1 VLTCQPAL
9 HDATLLHATSNWA
22 CAHVRSVF
30 LEASFFMKSQPDAA
44 GRTAAEV
51 VTQLPVP
58 SRLGMLRFE
67 RLNEANWALLYLDP
81 NCEKQFGLPAVE
93 LCALIGSPYASLMEP
108 EARYQLHDAVQLQL
122 NNSPYYLVRYTLHT
136 NKGALGVLELGE
148 GYKQHNRHLLRGY
161 LMVVDGL
168 FDDSEQQFGPDL
180 ETQNSR
186 LQIALELNQR
196 AQHEQLLHLER
207 VRAQQGLILRLAR
220 HRYSTSNSLQEA
232 AGLITKS
239 ACEIYDIACAS
250 IWNLVDQRLEPIAEY
265 RRSTGE
271 YLLPEPIDASV
282 FPSYLEALHNSRAID
297 ANDAQHDPRTREMAD
312 SFRPRDIS
320 AILDASIRIDGQ
332 VVGVLCLEQTGTP
345 REWQSDEIAFAGE
358 LADQFAQVISNHNR
372 RTATSAL
379 HLFQRAVEQ
388 SANAF
393 LLVNCDGVVEY
404 VNPSFTAITQY
415 TTEEVHGQ
423 RLSELP
429 ALENLNELLLDA
441 NSSLTKSNSWQG
453 EFKSRRKN
461 LEPYWGQLS
470 ISKVYGDNREL
481 THYIGIYEDITQSK
495 LAQQR
500 IERLAYTDNLTN
512 LGNRPAFIRNLDE
525 RFARDCDIPISL
537 LLVDIDNFKRINDSL
552 GHQTGDKLLISLAR
566 RLRNSLN
573 PSGILARFAS
583 NEFAILLDDTDLDAG
598 QQVAS
603 SVLRTL
609 DKPMFVDNQL
619 ISVTASV
626 GLACAPLHGHD
637 PQTLMKNAG
646 LALHKAKANG
656 KHQVQVFTEALNAE
670 ASYKLFVE
678 NNLRRALTQNE
689 LEVFYQP
696 KLCLRTGRLLG
707 MEALL
712 RWNHP
717 ERGMIRP
724 DQFISVAEET
734 GLIIP
739 IGKWVAR
746 QACRMSKEL
755 TAAGF
760 GRLQVAINLSPKQ
773 FSDPEL
779 VASIATI
786 LQEENLDA
794 SLLELELTEGLL
806 LEATEDTRQQLDSLK
821 KLGLSLAMD
830 DFGTGYSSFSYLK
843 KFPIDVIKIDRSF
856 IRDIPDDQ
864 DDMEITSAVIAM
876 AHNLKLKVVAEGIET
891 AEQLAF
897 LRRHRCDVGQ
907 GYLFDRPIPG
917 EELVEKLRRYPRGPL
932 A

>member
-1 VLTCQPAL
+1 
-9 HDATLLHATSNWA
+9 
-22 CAHVRSVF
+22 
-30 LEASFFMKSQPDAA
+30 MKSQPDVA
-44 GRTAAEV
+44 RTAAEV

-67 RLNEANWALLYLDP
+67 RLNEASWALLYLDP
-81 NCEKQFGLPAVE
+81 NCERQFGLSAVE

-108 EARYQLHDAVQLQL
+108 QARYQLHDAIQQQLTI
-122 NNSPYYLVRYTLHT
+122 SPHYLVRYTLHT
-136 NKGALGVLELGE
+136 NDGPLSLLELGE
-148 GYKQHNRHLLRGY
+148 AYKQHNRHLLRGY

-168 FDDSEQQFGPDL
+168 FSDISLAPAVDL
-180 ETQNSR
+180 ESQNSR

-196 AQHEQLLHLER
+196 AQLEQLQHLER
-207 VRAQQGLILRLAR
+207 VRAQQELILLLAR
-220 HRYSTSNSLQEA
+220 QRYSTNNSLQEA
-232 AGLITKS
+232 AELITRS
-239 ACEIYDIACAS
+239 ACDIYQIDCAS
-250 IWNLVDQRLEPIAEY
+250 IWNLENQHLVPISAYHRADQQHH
-265 RRSTGE
+265 
-271 YLLPEPIDASV
+271 LPEPIDASG
-282 FPSYLEALHNSRAID
+282 FPDYLEALQTSRAID
-297 ANDAQHDPRTREMAD
+297 ANNALRDPRTREMVE
-312 SFRPRDIS
+312 SLRPRDIH
-320 AILDASIRIDGQ
+320 AMLDASIRVDGN
-332 VVGVLCLEQTGTP
+332 VVGVLCLEQSGST
-345 REWQSDEIAFAGE
+345 RVWQSDEIAFAGE
-358 LADQFAQVISNHNR
+358 LADQFAQVINNHNR

-415 TTEEVHGQ
+415 STDEVHGHQ
-423 RLSELP
+423 LSELP
-429 ALENLNELLLDA
+429 ALENLSELLFDA
-441 NSSLTKSNSWQG
+441 PSSLAKSNSWQG

-481 THYIGIYEDITQSK
+481 THYIGIYEDITQTK

-525 RFARDCDIPISL
+525 RFARDSDSPISL

-566 RLRNSLN
+566 RLRNSLTA
-573 PSGILARFAS
+573 SGSLARFAS
-583 NEFAILLDDTDLDAG
+583 NEFAVLLDDTDLETG

-603 SVLRTL
+603 QLLATL

-619 ISVTASV
+619 ISVTGSV
-626 GLACAPLHGHD
+626 GLACAPLHGRD
-637 PQTLMKNAG
+637 PQTLMRNAG

-689 LEVFYQP
+689 LDVFYQP
-696 KLCLRTGRLLG
+696 KLCLRSGRLLG

-717 ERGMIRP
+717 EKGMIRP

-739 IGKWVAR
+739 IGKWIAR
-746 QACRMSKEL
+746 QACRMSRQL
-755 TAAGF
+755 TAAGM
-760 GRLQVAINLSPKQ
+760 GKLQVAINLSPKQ
-773 FSDPEL
+773 FSDPDL

-786 LQEENLDA
+786 LKEEQLPAN
-794 SLLELELTEGLL
+794 LLELELTEGLL
-806 LEATEDTRQQLDSLK
+806 LEATEDTRLQLDQLK
-821 KLGLSLAMD
+821 SFGLTLAMD
-830 DFGTGYSSFSYLK
+830 DFGTGYSSLSYLK
-843 KFPIDVIKIDRSF
+843 KFPIDIIKIDRSF
-856 IRDIPDDQ
+856 IHEIPDNQ

-917 EELVEKLRRYPRGPL
+917 SELIEKLKRYPRGPI

>member
-1 VLTCQPAL
+1 
-9 HDATLLHATSNWA
+9 
-22 CAHVRSVF
+22 
-30 LEASFFMKSQPDAA
+30 MKSQTDAA
-44 GRTAAEV
+44 GRSAAEV

-67 RLNEANWALLYLDP
+67 RLNEANWALLFLDP
-81 NCEKQFGLPAVE
+81 NCEKQLGLPAVD

-108 EARYQLHDAVQLQL
+108 QARYQLHDDIQLQL
-122 NNSPYYLVRYTLHT
+122 ASSPNYLIRYTLHSP
-136 NKGALGVLELGE
+136 KGPLGLLEIGE
-148 GYKQHNRHLLRGY
+148 AYKQHNRHLLRGY
-161 LMVVDGL
+161 FMIVEDLVTDGESVT
-168 FDDSEQQFGPDL
+168 DSDL
-180 ETQNSR
+180 ETRNSR

-196 AQHEQLLHLER
+196 AQRDQFAHLER
-207 VRAQQGLILRLAR
+207 VRAQQDLILRLTR
-220 HRYSTSNSLQEA
+220 HRYTTANTLLEA
-232 AGLITKS
+232 AELITRS
-239 ACEIYDIACAS
+239 ACDIYDVDHAS
-250 IWNLVDQRLEPIAEY
+250 IWNLNDKRLEPITDY
-265 RRSTGE
+265 RRESGDYQTRTAIDISAYPT
-271 YLLPEPIDASV
+271 YLQ
-282 FPSYLEALHNSRAID
+282 ALNTSRAID
-297 ANDAQHDPRTREMAD
+297 ASNIQTDPRTREMAI
-312 SFRPRDIS
+312 SLRPGETR
-320 AILDASIRIDGQ
+320 AVLDASIRIDGQ
-332 VVGVLCLEQTGTP
+332 VIGVLCLEQSGST

-358 LADQFAQVISNHNR
+358 LADQFAQVINNHNR
-372 RTATSAL
+372 RAATNAL

-393 LLVNCDGVVEY
+393 LLVNCNGVVEY

-415 TTEEVHGQ
+415 SSEEVSGNK
-423 RLSELP
+423 LSELP
-429 ALENLNELLLDA
+429 ALENLNQLLLEA
-441 NSSLTKSNSWQG
+441 NSSLTSSNSWQG

-525 RFARDCDIPISL
+525 RFARDTDTPMSL

-566 RLRNSLN
+566 RLRNTLS
-573 PSGILARFAS
+573 PTDVLARFAS
-583 NEFAILLDDTDLDAG
+583 NEFAVLLDNTGQEAG
-598 QQVAS
+598 QATASQVLA
-603 SVLRTL
+603 TL

-619 ISVTASV
+619 ISVTGSV
-626 GLACAPLHGHD
+626 GLACAPLHGRD

-696 KLCLRTGRLLG
+696 KLCLLTGRLLG

-717 ERGMIRP
+717 EKGMIRP

-746 QACRMSKEL
+746 QSCRMSKDL

-760 GRLQVAINLSPKQ
+760 GNLQVAINVSPKQ

-779 VASIATI
+779 VSSIAAI
-786 LQEENLDA
+786 LKEEQLDP

-856 IRDIPDDQ
+856 IRDIPDDE

-891 AEQLAF
+891 AAQLAF

-917 EELVEKLRRYPRGPL
+917 EDLIEKLTRYPRRPS

>member
-1 VLTCQPAL
+1 
-9 HDATLLHATSNWA
+9 
-22 CAHVRSVF
+22 
-30 LEASFFMKSQPDAA
+30 MKSQPDVA
-44 GRTAAEV
+44 RMAAEV

-67 RLNEANWALLYLDP
+67 RLNEASWALLYLDP
-81 NCEKQFGLPAVE
+81 NCERQFGLAAVE
-93 LCALIGSPYASLMEP
+93 LCALLGTPYASLMEP
-108 EARYQLHDAVQLQL
+108 QARYQLHDTIQQQLSQ
-122 NNSPYYLVRYTLHT
+122 SPHYQVRYTLHT
-136 NKGALGVLELGE
+136 SDGPLSLLETGE
-148 GYKQHNRHLLRGY
+148 AYKQHNRHLLRGY

-168 FDDSEQQFGPDL
+168 FSETPSLAPTGDL
-180 ETQNSR
+180 ESQNSR

-196 AQHEQLLHLER
+196 AQQEQLQHLER
-207 VRAQQGLILRLAR
+207 VRAQQELILLLAR
-220 HRYSTSNSLQEA
+220 QRYTANNSLQEA
-232 AGLITKS
+232 AELITRS
-239 ACEIYDIACAS
+239 ACDIYQVDSAR
-250 IWNLVDQRLEPIAEY
+250 IWHLEDQRLVPIAAYTRAEQQHY
-265 RRSTGE
+265 
-271 YLLPEPIDASV
+271 LPEPIDASE
-282 FPSYLEALHNSRAID
+282 FPDYLEALHSSRAID
-297 ANDAQHDPRTREMAD
+297 ATNALRDPRTRELAD
-312 SFRPRDIS
+312 ELRSKDIH
-320 AILDASIRIDGQ
+320 ALLDASIRVDGQ
-332 VVGVLCLEQTGTP
+332 VVGVLCLEQIGTT
-345 REWQSDEIAFAGE
+345 RLWQADEIAFAGE
-358 LADQFAQVISNHNR
+358 LADQFAQVINNHNR
-372 RTATSAL
+372 RAATSAL

-415 TTEEVHGQ
+415 TAEEVHGH
-423 RLSELP
+423 RLAQLP
-429 ALENLNELLLDA
+429 ALENLSELLFDA
-441 NSSLTKSNSWQG
+441 PSSLAKSNSWQG

-481 THYIGIYEDITQSK
+481 THYIGIYEYITQSK

-525 RFARDCDIPISL
+525 RFARDSDSPISL

-566 RLRNSLN
+566 RLRNSL
-573 PSGILARFAS
+573 STGGSLARFAS
-583 NEFAILLDDTDLDAG
+583 NEFAVLLDDTDLETG

-603 SVLRTL
+603 QLLATL

-619 ISVTASV
+619 ISVTGSV
-626 GLACAPLHGHD
+626 GLACAPLHGRD
-637 PQTLMKNAG
+637 PQTLMRNAG

-689 LEVFYQP
+689 LDVFYQP
-696 KLCLRTGRLLG
+696 KLCLRSGRLLG

-717 ERGMIRP
+717 EKGMIRP

-739 IGKWVAR
+739 IGKWIAR
-746 QACRMSKEL
+746 QACRMSKQL
-755 TAAGF
+755 SAAGM
-760 GRLQVAINLSPKQ
+760 GNLQVAINLSPKQ
-773 FSDPEL
+773 FSDPDL

-786 LQEENLDA
+786 LKEEELPAN
-794 SLLELELTEGLL
+794 LLELELTEGLL
-806 LEATEDTRQQLDSLK
+806 LEATEDTRLQLDQLK
-821 KLGLSLAMD
+821 SFGLTLAMD
-830 DFGTGYSSFSYLK
+830 DFGTGYSSLSYLK
-843 KFPIDVIKIDRSF
+843 KFPIDIIKIDRSF
-856 IRDIPDDQ
+856 IHEIPDNQ

-917 EELVEKLRRYPRGPL
+917 AELLEMLKRYPRGPI

>member
-1 VLTCQPAL
+1 
-9 HDATLLHATSNWA
+9 
-22 CAHVRSVF
+22 
-30 LEASFFMKSQPDAA
+30 MKSQTDAA
-44 GRTAAEV
+44 GRSAAEV

-67 RLNEANWALLYLDP
+67 RLNEANWALLFLDP
-81 NCEKQFGLPAVE
+81 NCEKQIGLPAVD

-108 EARYQLHDAVQLQL
+108 QARYQLHDDIQLQL
-122 NNSPYYLVRYTLHT
+122 ASSPNYLIRYTLHSP
-136 NKGALGVLELGE
+136 KGPLGLLEIGE
-148 GYKQHNRHLLRGY
+148 AYKQHNRHLLRGY
-161 LMVVDGL
+161 FMIVEDLVTDGESVT
-168 FDDSEQQFGPDL
+168 DSDL
-180 ETQNSR
+180 ETRNSR

-196 AQHEQLLHLER
+196 AQRDQFAHLER
-207 VRAQQGLILRLAR
+207 VRAQQDLILRLTR
-220 HRYSTSNSLQEA
+220 HRYTTANTLLEA
-232 AGLITKS
+232 AELITRS
-239 ACEIYDIACAS
+239 ACDIYDVDHAS
-250 IWNLVDQRLEPIAEY
+250 IWNLNDKRLEPITDY
-265 RRSTGE
+265 RRESGDYQTRTAIDISAYPT
-271 YLLPEPIDASV
+271 YLQ
-282 FPSYLEALHNSRAID
+282 ALNTSRAID
-297 ANDAQHDPRTREMAD
+297 ASNIQTDPRTREMAI
-312 SFRPRDIS
+312 SLRPGETR
-320 AILDASIRIDGQ
+320 AVLDASIRIDGQ
-332 VVGVLCLEQTGTP
+332 VIGVLCLEQSGST

-358 LADQFAQVISNHNR
+358 LADQFAQVINNHNR
-372 RTATSAL
+372 RAATNAL

-393 LLVNCDGVVEY
+393 LLVNCNGVVEY

-415 TTEEVHGQ
+415 SSEEVSGNK
-423 RLSELP
+423 LSELP
-429 ALENLNELLLDA
+429 ALENLNQLLLEA
-441 NSSLTKSNSWQG
+441 NSSLTSSNSWQG

-525 RFARDCDIPISL
+525 RFARDTDTPMSL

-566 RLRNSLN
+566 RLRNTLS
-573 PSGILARFAS
+573 PTDVLARFAS
-583 NEFAILLDDTDLDAG
+583 NEFAVLLDNTGQEAG
-598 QQVAS
+598 QATASQVLA
-603 SVLRTL
+603 TL

-619 ISVTASV
+619 ISVTGSV
-626 GLACAPLHGHD
+626 GLACAPLHGRD

-696 KLCLRTGRLLG
+696 KLCLLTGRLLG

-717 ERGMIRP
+717 EKGMIRP

-746 QACRMSKEL
+746 QSCRMSKDL

-760 GRLQVAINLSPKQ
+760 GNLQVAINVSPKQ

-779 VASIATI
+779 VSSIAAI
-786 LQEENLDA
+786 LKEEQLDP

-856 IRDIPDDQ
+856 IRDIPDDE

-891 AEQLAF
+891 AAQLAF

-917 EELVEKLRRYPRGPL
+917 EELIEKLTRYPRRPS

>member
-1 VLTCQPAL
+1 
-9 HDATLLHATSNWA
+9 
-22 CAHVRSVF
+22 
-30 LEASFFMKSQPDAA
+30 MKSQPDVA
-44 GRTAAEV
+44 RMAAEV

-67 RLNEANWALLYLDP
+67 RLNEASWALLYLDP
-81 NCEKQFGLPAVE
+81 NCERQFGLPAVE
-93 LCALIGSPYASLMEP
+93 LCALLGTPYASLMEP
-108 EARYQLHDAVQLQL
+108 QARYQLHDTIQQQLAL
-122 NNSPYYLVRYTLHT
+122 SPHYLVRYTLHT
-136 NKGALGVLELGE
+136 NDGPLSLLEMGE
-148 GYKQHNRHLLRGY
+148 AYKQHNRHLLRGY

-168 FDDSEQQFGPDL
+168 FSEIPAALPTQDL
-180 ETQNSR
+180 ENQNSR

-196 AQHEQLLHLER
+196 AQQEQLQHLER
-207 VRAQQGLILRLAR
+207 VRAQQELILLLAR
-220 HRYSTSNSLQEA
+220 QRYTINNSLQEA
-232 AGLITKS
+232 AELITRS
-239 ACEIYDIACAS
+239 ACDVYQIDCAS
-250 IWNLVDQRLEPIAEY
+250 IWNLEGQRLVPISAY
-265 RRSTGE
+265 HRDDQQHHM
-271 YLLPEPIDASV
+271 PEPIDASC
-282 FPSYLEALHNSRAID
+282 FPDYLEALHTSRAID
-297 ANDAQHDPRTREMAD
+297 TTNALRDPRTREMAENK
-312 SFRPRDIS
+312 DIH
-320 AILDASIRIDGQ
+320 AILDASIRVDGQ
-332 VVGVLCLEQTGTP
+332 VVGVLCLEQSGST
-345 REWQSDEIAFAGE
+345 RAWQADEIAFAGE
-358 LADQFAQVISNHNR
+358 LADQFAQVINNHNR

-393 LLVNCDGVVEY
+393 MLVNCDGVVEY

-415 TTEEVHGQ
+415 SAEEVHGH
-423 RLSELP
+423 RLAQLP
-429 ALENLNELLLDA
+429 ALENLSELLFDA
-441 NSSLTKSNSWQG
+441 PSALAKSNSWQG

-481 THYIGIYEDITQSK
+481 THYIGIYEDITQAK

-525 RFARDCDIPISL
+525 RFARDSDSPISL

-566 RLRNSLN
+566 RLRNSL
-573 PSGILARFAS
+573 SAGGSLARFAS
-583 NEFAILLDDTDLDAG
+583 NEFAVLLDDTDLESG

-603 SVLRTL
+603 QLLATL

-619 ISVTASV
+619 ISVTGSV
-626 GLACAPLHGHD
+626 GLACAPLHGRD
-637 PQTLMKNAG
+637 PQTLMRNAG

-689 LEVFYQP
+689 LDVFYQP
-696 KLCLRTGRLLG
+696 KLCLRSGRLLG

-717 ERGMIRP
+717 EKGMIRP

-739 IGKWVAR
+739 IGKWIAR
-746 QACRMSKEL
+746 QACRMSKRL
-755 TAAGF
+755 SAAGM
-760 GRLQVAINLSPKQ
+760 GNLQVAINLSPKQ
-773 FSDPEL
+773 FSDPDL
-779 VASIATI
+779 VASIAAI
-786 LQEENLDA
+786 LKEEDLPPN
-794 SLLELELTEGLL
+794 LLELELTEGLL
-806 LEATEDTRQQLDSLK
+806 LEATEDTRLQLDQLK
-821 KLGLSLAMD
+821 SFGLTLAMD
-830 DFGTGYSSFSYLK
+830 DFGTGYSSLSYLK
-843 KFPIDVIKIDRSF
+843 KFPIDIIKIDRSF
-856 IRDIPDDQ
+856 IHEIPDNQ

-917 EELVEKLRRYPRGPL
+917 AELLEKLKRYPRGPI

>member
-1 VLTCQPAL
+1 
-9 HDATLLHATSNWA
+9 
-22 CAHVRSVF
+22 
-30 LEASFFMKSQPDAA
+30 MKSQPDAA
-44 GRTAAEV
+44 SRMVAEV

-67 RLNEANWALLYLDP
+67 RLNEPSWALLFLDP
-81 NCEKQFGLPAVE
+81 NCERQFGLPAVE
-93 LCALIGSPYASLMEP
+93 LCALVGSPYASLMEP
-108 EARYQLHDAVQLQL
+108 EARYQLHDAVQQQL
-122 NNSPYYLVRYTLHT
+122 SESTHYLIRYTLHT
-136 NKGALGVLELGE
+136 ASGALNLLELGE
-148 GYKQHNRHLLRGY
+148 AYKQHNRHLLRGY
-161 LMVVDGL
+161 LLVIDGL
-168 FDDSEQQFGPDL
+168 FEGDTLQPALDL

-196 AQHEQLLHLER
+196 AQQEQLLHLDR
-207 VRAQQGLILRLAR
+207 VRAQQDLILLLTRQ
-220 HRYSTSNSLQEA
+220 RYSSNNSLQEA
-232 AGLITKS
+232 AELITRS
-239 ACEIYDIACAS
+239 ACDIYEIDSAS
-250 IWNLVDQRLEPIAEY
+250 LWHLEGSTLVPISAYY
-265 RRSTGE
+265 RTTQE
-271 YLLPEPIDASV
+271 YLLPQPIDASE
-282 FPSYLEALHNSRAID
+282 FPDYLDALHTGRAID
-297 ANDAQHDPRTREMAD
+297 AHNAIRDPRTREMAE
-312 SFRPRDIS
+312 SLRPRDVN
-320 AILDASIRIDGQ
+320 AMLDASIRVDGQ
-332 VVGVLCLEQTGTP
+332 VVGVLCLEQTGAT
-345 REWQSDEIAFAGE
+345 RAWQSDEIAFAGE

-372 RTATSAL
+372 RAATSAL

-415 TTEEVHGQ
+415 STEEVHGQ
-423 RLSELP
+423 RLAELP
-429 ALENLNELLLDA
+429 ALENLSELLFDA
-441 NSSLTKSNSWQG
+441 PSALAKSNSWQG

-481 THYIGIYEDITQSK
+481 THYIGIYEDITQTK

-525 RFARDCDIPISL
+525 RFARDSDAPISL

-566 RLRNSLN
+566 RLRNSLI
-573 PSGILARFAS
+573 PSGSLARFAS
-583 NEFAILLDDTDLDAG
+583 NEFAVLLDNSDLTVG
-598 QQVAS
+598 QQVANQ
-603 SVLRTL
+603 LLATL

-619 ISVTASV
+619 ISVTGSV
-626 GLACAPLHGHD
+626 GLACAPLHGRD
-637 PQTLMKNAG
+637 PQTLMRNAG

-689 LEVFYQP
+689 LDVFYQP
-696 KLCLRTGRLLG
+696 KLCLRSGRLLG

-712 RWNHP
+712 RWDHP
-717 ERGMIRP
+717 EKGMIRP

-739 IGKWVAR
+739 IGKWIAR

-755 TAAGF
+755 SAAGL
-760 GRLQVAINLSPKQ
+760 GNLQVAINLSPKQ
-773 FSDPEL
+773 FSDPDL
-779 VASIATI
+779 VSSIATI
-786 LQEENLDA
+786 LKEEALPA
-794 SLLELELTEGLL
+794 HLLELELTEGLL
-806 LEATEDTRQQLDSLK
+806 LEATEDTHLQLDQLK
-821 KLGLSLAMD
+821 RLGLTLAMD
-830 DFGTGYSSFSYLK
+830 DFGTGYSSLSYLK
-843 KFPIDVIKIDRSF
+843 KFPIDIIKIDRSF
-856 IRDIPDDQ
+856 IHEIPDNQ

-917 EELVEKLRRYPRGPL
+917 AELIEKLKRYPRGPI

>member
-1 VLTCQPAL
+1 
-9 HDATLLHATSNWA
+9 
-22 CAHVRSVF
+22 
-30 LEASFFMKSQPDAA
+30 MKSQTDAA
-44 GRTAAEV
+44 GRSAAEV

-67 RLNEANWALLYLDP
+67 RLNEANWALLFLDP
-81 NCEKQFGLPAVE
+81 NCEKQLGLPAVD

-108 EARYQLHDAVQLQL
+108 QARYQLHDDIQLQL
-122 NNSPYYLVRYTLHT
+122 ASSPNYLIRYTLHSP
-136 NKGALGVLELGE
+136 KGPLGLLEIGE
-148 GYKQHNRHLLRGY
+148 AYKQHNRHLLRGY
-161 LMVVDGL
+161 FMIVEDLVTDGESVT
-168 FDDSEQQFGPDL
+168 DSDL
-180 ETQNSR
+180 ETRNSR

-196 AQHEQLLHLER
+196 AQRDQFAHLER
-207 VRAQQGLILRLAR
+207 VRAQQDLILRLTR
-220 HRYSTSNSLQEA
+220 HRYTTANTLLEA
-232 AGLITKS
+232 AELITRS
-239 ACEIYDIACAS
+239 ACDIYDVDHAS
-250 IWNLVDQRLEPIAEY
+250 IWNLNDKRLEPITDY
-265 RRSTGE
+265 RRESGDYQTRTAIDISAYPT
-271 YLLPEPIDASV
+271 YLQ
-282 FPSYLEALHNSRAID
+282 ALNTSRAID
-297 ANDAQHDPRTREMAD
+297 ASNIQTDPRTREMAI
-312 SFRPRDIS
+312 SLRPGETR
-320 AILDASIRIDGQ
+320 AVLDASIRIDGQ
-332 VVGVLCLEQTGTP
+332 VIGVLCLEQSGST

-358 LADQFAQVISNHNR
+358 LADQFAQVINNHNR
-372 RTATSAL
+372 RAATNAL

-393 LLVNCDGVVEY
+393 LLVNCNGVVEY

-415 TTEEVHGQ
+415 SSEEVSGNK
-423 RLSELP
+423 LSELP
-429 ALENLNELLLDA
+429 ALENLNQLLLEA
-441 NSSLTKSNSWQG
+441 NSSLTSSNSWQG

-525 RFARDCDIPISL
+525 RFARDTDTPMSL

-566 RLRNSLN
+566 RLRNTLS
-573 PSGILARFAS
+573 PTDVLARFAS
-583 NEFAILLDDTDLDAG
+583 NEFAVLLDNTGQEAG
-598 QQVAS
+598 QATASQVLA
-603 SVLRTL
+603 TL

-619 ISVTASV
+619 ISVTGSV
-626 GLACAPLHGHD
+626 GLACAPLHGRD

-696 KLCLRTGRLLG
+696 KLCLLTGRLLG

-717 ERGMIRP
+717 EKGMIRP

-746 QACRMSKEL
+746 QSCRMSKDL

-760 GRLQVAINLSPKQ
+760 GNLQVAINVSPKQ

-779 VASIATI
+779 VSSIAAI
-786 LQEENLDA
+786 LKEEQLDP

-856 IRDIPDDQ
+856 IRDIPDDE

-891 AEQLAF
+891 AAQLAF

-917 EELVEKLRRYPRGPL
+917 EELIEKLTRYPRRPS

>member
-1 VLTCQPAL
+1 
-9 HDATLLHATSNWA
+9 
-22 CAHVRSVF
+22 
-30 LEASFFMKSQPDAA
+30 MKSQPDVA
-44 GRTAAEV
+44 RMAAEV

-67 RLNEANWALLYLDP
+67 RLNEASWAMLYLDP
-81 NCEKQFGLPAVE
+81 NCERQFGWPAVE
-93 LCALIGSPYASLMEP
+93 LCALIGTPYASLMEP
-108 EARYQLHDAVQLQL
+108 QVRYQLHDAIQQQLTQ
-122 NNSPYYLVRYTLHT
+122 SPHYLVRYTLHT
-136 NKGALGVLELGE
+136 SDGPLSLLEMGE
-148 GYKQHNRHLLRGY
+148 AYKQHNRHLLRGY

-168 FDDSEQQFGPDL
+168 FSETTAPAPTADL
-180 ETQNSR
+180 ENQNSR

-196 AQHEQLLHLER
+196 AQQEQLLHLER
-207 VRAQQGLILRLAR
+207 VRAQQELILLLAR
-220 HRYSTSNSLQEA
+220 QRYTMPNSLQEA
-232 AGLITKS
+232 AELITRS
-239 ACEIYDIACAS
+239 ACDIYQIDCAS
-250 IWNLVDQRLEPIAEY
+250 IWNLEDQRLVPISAY
-265 RRSTGE
+265 HRADQQHH
-271 YLLPEPIDASV
+271 LPDAIDASD
-282 FPSYLEALHNSRAID
+282 FPDYLEALHSSRAID
-297 ANDAQHDPRTREMAD
+297 ATHALRDPRTREMAE
-312 SFRPRDIS
+312 SLRAKDIH
-320 AILDASIRIDGQ
+320 AMLDASIRVDGQ
-332 VVGVLCLEQTGTP
+332 VVGVLCLEQRGSS
-345 REWQSDEIAFAGE
+345 RAWQSDEIAFAGE
-358 LADQFAQVISNHNR
+358 LADQFAQVINNHNR

-415 TTEEVHGQ
+415 SAEEVHGH
-423 RLSELP
+423 RLAQLP
-429 ALENLNELLLDA
+429 ALENLSELLFDA
-441 NSSLTKSNSWQG
+441 PSALAKSNSWQG

-481 THYIGIYEDITQSK
+481 THYIGIYEDITQTK

-525 RFARDCDIPISL
+525 RFARDSDSPISL

-566 RLRNSLN
+566 RLRNSL
-573 PSGILARFAS
+573 STGGSLARFAS
-583 NEFAILLDDTDLDAG
+583 NEFAVLLDDADLETG
-598 QQVAS
+598 QQVACQ
-603 SVLRTL
+603 LLATL

-619 ISVTASV
+619 ISVTGSV
-626 GLACAPLHGHD
+626 GLACAPLHGRD
-637 PQTLMKNAG
+637 PQTLMRNAG

-689 LEVFYQP
+689 LDVFYQP
-696 KLCLRTGRLLG
+696 KLCLRSGRLLG

-717 ERGMIRP
+717 EKGMIRP

-739 IGKWVAR
+739 IGKWIAR
-746 QACRMSKEL
+746 QACRMSRQL
-755 TAAGF
+755 SAAGM
-760 GRLQVAINLSPKQ
+760 GNLQVAINLSPKQ
-773 FSDPEL
+773 FSDPDL

-786 LQEENLDA
+786 LKEEQLPAN
-794 SLLELELTEGLL
+794 LLELELTEGLL
-806 LEATEDTRQQLDSLK
+806 LEATEDTRLQLDQLK
-821 KLGLSLAMD
+821 SFGLTLAMD
-830 DFGTGYSSFSYLK
+830 DFGTGYSSLSYLK
-843 KFPIDVIKIDRSF
+843 KFPIDIIKIDRSF
-856 IRDIPDDQ
+856 IHEIPDNQ

-917 EELVEKLRRYPRGPL
+917 AELLEKLKRYPRGPI

>member
-1 VLTCQPAL
+1 
-9 HDATLLHATSNWA
+9 
-22 CAHVRSVF
+22 
-30 LEASFFMKSQPDAA
+30 MKSQPDAA
-44 GRTAAEV
+44 SRVAAEV

-67 RLNEANWALLYLDP
+67 RLNEASWALLYLDP
-81 NCEKQFGLPAVE
+81 ACDRQFGLPAAE

-108 EARYQLHDAVQLQL
+108 EARYKLHDDIQLQL
-122 NNSPYYLVRYTLHT
+122 AQRGYYRVRYTLHA
-136 NKGALGVLELGE
+136 NPMPLRLLEVGE
-148 GYKQHNRHLLRGY
+148 SYKQHNRQLLRGY
-161 LMVVDGL
+161 LTVMNEQA
-168 FDDSEQQFGPDL
+168 DDAANPDANDL
-180 ETQNSR
+180 ESRNSR
-186 LQIALELNQR
+186 LQLALQLNQR
-196 AQHEQLLHLER
+196 AQQEQLEHLER
-207 VRAQQGLILRLAR
+207 VRAQQDLILRLAR
-220 HRYSTSNSLQEA
+220 QRYSIGNSLLEA
-232 AGLITKS
+232 AELITRS
-239 ACEIYDIACAS
+239 ACEIYKVDCAS
-250 IWNLVDQRLEPIAEY
+250 IWYLNDQRLEPISAWYHREQ
-265 RRSTGE
+265 RHRM
-271 YLLPEPIDASV
+271 PEAIDASR
-282 FPSYLEALHNSRAID
+282 FPDYLEALHASRAID
-297 ANDAQHDPRTREMAD
+297 AHNASHDPRTREMAESLYSSGD
-312 SFRPRDIS
+312 N
-320 AILDASIRIDGQ
+320 AMLDASIRIDGQ
-332 VVGVLCLEQTGTP
+332 VVGVLCLEQTGQP
-345 REWQSDEIAFAGE
+345 RAWQTDEIAFAGE
-358 LADQFAQVISNHNR
+358 LADQFAQVINNHNR
-372 RTATSAL
+372 RTAASAL

-388 SANAF
+388 SASAF

-415 TTEEVHGQ
+415 STEEVQGHH
-423 RLSELP
+423 LAELP
-429 ALENLNELLLDA
+429 ALENLSELLFDSP
-441 NSSLTKSNSWQG
+441 SSLAMGNSWQG

-481 THYIGIYEDITQSK
+481 THYIGIYEDVTQSK

-525 RFARDCDIPISL
+525 RFARDGNTPICL

-566 RLRNSLN
+566 RLRNSLSN
-573 PSGILARFAS
+573 GGSLARFAS
-583 NEFAILLDDTDLDAG
+583 NEFAVLLDDTALEDG
-598 QQVAS
+598 QGVAHQL
-603 SVLRTL
+603 LRTL

-619 ISVTASV
+619 INVTASV
-626 GLACAPLHGHD
+626 GLACAPLHGSD
-637 PQTLMKNAG
+637 PATLMKNAG

-656 KHQVQVFTEALNAE
+656 KHQVQVFTEVLNAE

-696 KLCLRTGRLLG
+696 KLCLRSGRLLG
-707 MEALL
+707 LEALL

-739 IGKWVAR
+739 IGKWVVR
-746 QACRMSKEL
+746 QACRMSQQLRE
-755 TAAGF
+755 AGF
-760 GRLQVAINLSPKQ
+760 GNLHVAINLSPKQ

-779 VASIATI
+779 VSSIGGI
-786 LQEENLDA
+786 LKEEALPPH
-794 SLLELELTEGLL
+794 LLELELTEGLL
-806 LEATEDTRQQLDSLK
+806 LEASEDTHRQLDELK
-821 KLGLSLAMD
+821 ALGLTLAMD
-830 DFGTGYSSFSYLK
+830 DFGTGYSSLSYLK
-843 KFPIDVIKIDRSF
+843 KFPIDIIKIDRSF
-856 IRDIPDDQ
+856 INEIPDNQ
-864 DDMEITSAVIAM
+864 DDMEITSAVVAM

-891 AEQLAF
+891 PEQLAF

-917 EELVEKLRRYPRGPL
+917 RELNEKLRRYPRGPV

>member
-1 VLTCQPAL
+1 MV
-9 HDATLLHATSNWA
+9 
-22 CAHVRSVF
+22 
-30 LEASFFMKSQPDAA
+30 
-44 GRTAAEV
+44 AEV

-67 RLNEANWALLYLDP
+67 RLNEPSWALLFLDP
-81 NCEKQFGLPAVE
+81 NCERQFGLPAVE
-93 LCALIGSPYASLMEP
+93 LCALVGSPYASLMEP
-108 EARYQLHDAVQLQL
+108 EARYQLHDAIQAQL
-122 NNSPYYLVRYTLHT
+122 SESTHYLIRYTLHT
-136 NKGALGVLELGE
+136 ASGSLNLLEMGE
-148 GYKQHNRHLLRGY
+148 AYKQHNRHLLRGY
-161 LMVVDGL
+161 LLVIDGL
-168 FDDSEQQFGPDL
+168 FEGDPLLPALDL

-196 AQHEQLLHLER
+196 AQQEQLQHLDR
-207 VRAQQGLILRLAR
+207 VRAQQDLILLLTRQ
-220 HRYSTSNSLQEA
+220 RYSSNNSLQEA
-232 AGLITKS
+232 AKLITRS
-239 ACEIYDIACAS
+239 ACEIYQIDCAS
-250 IWNLVDQRLEPIAEY
+250 LWHLEGSMLAPISAY
-265 RRSTGE
+265 HRSTQE
-271 YLLPEPIDASV
+271 YLLPAPIDVSV
-282 FPSYLEALHNSRAID
+282 FPDYLDALHTGRAID
-297 ANDAQHDPRTREMAD
+297 AHNAMRDPRTREIAE
-312 SFRPRDIS
+312 SLRSRDVN
-320 AILDASIRIDGQ
+320 AMLDASIRVDGQ
-332 VVGVLCLEQTGTP
+332 VVGVLCLEQTGVT
-345 REWQSDEIAFAGE
+345 RAWQSDEIAFAGE

-393 LLVNCDGVVEY
+393 LLVNCDGIVEY

-423 RLSELP
+423 RLAELP
-429 ALENLNELLLDA
+429 ALENLSELLFDA
-441 NSSLTKSNSWQG
+441 PSALAKSNSWQG

-481 THYIGIYEDITQSK
+481 THYIGIYEDITQTK

-525 RFARDCDIPISL
+525 RFARDSDAPISL

-573 PSGILARFAS
+573 PGGSLARFAS
-583 NEFAILLDDTDLDAG
+583 NEFAVLLDNTSLELG
-598 QQVAS
+598 QQVANQ
-603 SVLRTL
+603 LLTTL

-619 ISVTASV
+619 ISVTGSV
-626 GLACAPLHGHD
+626 GLACAPLHGRD
-637 PQTLMKNAG
+637 PQTLMRNAG

-689 LEVFYQP
+689 LDVFYQP
-696 KLCLRTGRLLG
+696 KLCLRSGRLLG

-717 ERGMIRP
+717 EKGMIRP

-739 IGKWVAR
+739 IGKWIAR
-746 QACRMSKEL
+746 QACRMSKAL
-755 TAAGF
+755 SAAGL
-760 GRLQVAINLSPKQ
+760 GNLQVAINLSPKQ
-773 FSDPEL
+773 FSDPDL
-779 VASIATI
+779 VASIANI
-786 LQEENLDA
+786 LKEEALPA

-806 LEATEDTRQQLDSLK
+806 LEATEDTRLQLDQLK
-821 KLGLSLAMD
+821 RLGLTLAMD
-830 DFGTGYSSFSYLK
+830 DFGTGYSSLSYLK
-843 KFPIDVIKIDRSF
+843 KFPIDIIKIDRSF
-856 IRDIPDDQ
+856 IHEIPDNQ

-891 AEQLAF
+891 AAQLAF

-907 GYLFDRPIPG
+907 GYLFDQPIPG
-917 EELVEKLRRYPRGPL
+917 LDLIDKLKRYPRGPI

>member
-1 VLTCQPAL
+1 
-9 HDATLLHATSNWA
+9 
-22 CAHVRSVF
+22 
-30 LEASFFMKSQPDAA
+30 MKSQPDAA
-44 GRTAAEV
+44 SRMVAEV

-67 RLNEANWALLYLDP
+67 RLNEASWALLFLDP
-81 NCEKQFGLPAVE
+81 NCERQFGLPAVE
-93 LCALIGSPYASLMEP
+93 LCALVGSPYASLMEP
-108 EARYQLHDAVQLQL
+108 EARYQLHDNIQQQLS
-122 NNSPYYLVRYTLHT
+122 NSPHYLIRYTLHT
-136 NKGALGVLELGE
+136 GQGPLSILELGE
-148 GYKQHNRHLLRGY
+148 AYKQHNRHLLRGY
-161 LMVVDGL
+161 LLVVEGL
-168 FDDSEQQFGPDL
+168 FGHAPPMPTQDL

-196 AQHEQLLHLER
+196 AQQEQLQHLER
-207 VRAQQGLILRLAR
+207 VRAQQDLILLLTRQ
-220 HRYSTSNSLQEA
+220 RYSTGNSLKEA
-232 AGLITKS
+232 AELITRS
-239 ACEIYDIACAS
+239 ACDIYQIDCAS
-250 IWNLVDQRLEPIAEY
+250 IWNLEDQQLVPIAAYHRASQEY
-265 RRSTGE
+265 S
-271 YLLPEPIDASV
+271 LPESIDASS
-282 FPSYLEALHNSRAID
+282 FPDYMEALHSCRAID
-297 ANDAQHDPRTREMAD
+297 AQNAMRDPRTREMAE
-312 SFRPRDIS
+312 SLRPRDVN
-320 AILDASIRIDGQ
+320 AMLDASIRIDGQ
-332 VVGVLCLEQTGTP
+332 VVGVLCLEQTGMT
-345 REWQSDEIAFAGE
+345 RAWQSDEIAFAGE
-358 LADQFAQVISNHNR
+358 LADQFAQVINNHNR
-372 RTATSAL
+372 RAATSAL

-415 TTEEVHGQ
+415 STEEVHGH

-429 ALENLNELLLDA
+429 ALENLSELLFDA
-441 NSSLTKSNSWQG
+441 PSSLAKSNSWQG

-481 THYIGIYEDITQSK
+481 THYIGIYEDITQTK

-525 RFARDCDIPISL
+525 RFARDSDTPISL

-566 RLRNSLN
+566 RLRNSLS
-573 PSGILARFAS
+573 PSGSLARFAS
-583 NEFAILLDDTDLDAG
+583 NEFAVLLDNTDLETG
-598 QQVAS
+598 QQIAS
-603 SVLRTL
+603 QLLMTL

-619 ISVTASV
+619 ISVTGSV
-626 GLACAPLHGHD
+626 GLASAPLHGRD
-637 PQTLMKNAG
+637 PQTLMRNAG

-689 LEVFYQP
+689 LDVFYQP
-696 KLCLRTGRLLG
+696 KLCLRSGRLLG

-717 ERGMIRP
+717 EKGMIRP

-739 IGKWVAR
+739 IGKWIAR
-746 QACRMSKEL
+746 QACRMSKQL
-755 TAAGF
+755 TAAGM
-760 GRLQVAINLSPKQ
+760 GNLHVAINLSPKQ
-773 FSDPEL
+773 FSDPDL
-779 VASIATI
+779 VASIASI
-786 LQEENLDA
+786 LKEEQLPP

-806 LEATEDTRQQLDSLK
+806 LEATDDTHQQLEQLK
-821 KLGLSLAMD
+821 KLGLTLAMD
-830 DFGTGYSSFSYLK
+830 DFGTGYSSLSYLK
-843 KFPIDVIKIDRSF
+843 KFPIDIIKIDRSF
-856 IRDIPDDQ
+856 IHDIPDNQ

-876 AHNLKLKVVAEGIET
+876 AHNLKIKVVAEGVET

-917 EELVEKLRRYPRGPL
+917 SELIARLKRYPRGPI

>member
-1 VLTCQPAL
+1 
-9 HDATLLHATSNWA
+9 
-22 CAHVRSVF
+22 
-30 LEASFFMKSQPDAA
+30 MKSQTDAA
-44 GRTAAEV
+44 GRSAAEV

-67 RLNEANWALLYLDP
+67 RLNEANWALLFLDP
-81 NCEKQFGLPAVE
+81 NCERQFGLAAVD

-108 EARYQLHDAVQLQL
+108 EARYQLHDDIQQQLAS
-122 NNSPYYLVRYTLHT
+122 SPNYLIRYTLHT
-136 NKGALGVLELGE
+136 PKGPLGLLEIGE
-148 GYKQHNRHLLRGY
+148 AYKQHNRHLLRGY
-161 LMVVDGL
+161 FLIVEGL
-168 FDDSEQQFGPDL
+168 VTTGEPVTDSDL
-180 ETQNSR
+180 ETRNLR

-196 AQHEQLLHLER
+196 AQRDQFAHLER
-207 VRAQQGLILRLAR
+207 VRAQQDLILRLTR
-220 HRYSTSNSLQEA
+220 HRYTTANTLLEA
-232 AGLITKS
+232 AELITKS
-239 ACEIYDIACAS
+239 ACDIYDVDHVS
-250 IWNLVDQRLEPIAEY
+250 IWNLNDKRLEPITDYSRE
-265 RRSTGE
+265 TGDYQSRTPVDISPYPT
-271 YLLPEPIDASV
+271 YLQ
-282 FPSYLEALHNSRAID
+282 ALNTSRAID
-297 ANDAQHDPRTREMAD
+297 ASNIQTDPRTCEMAKILNPGET
-312 SFRPRDIS
+312 R
-320 AILDASIRIDGQ
+320 AVLDASIRIDGQ
-332 VVGVLCLEQTGTP
+332 VIGVLCLEQSGST

-358 LADQFAQVISNHNR
+358 LADQFAQVINNHNR
-372 RTATSAL
+372 RAATNAL

-393 LLVNCDGVVEY
+393 LLVNCNGVVEY

-415 TTEEVHGQ
+415 SSEEVSGHK
-423 RLSELP
+423 LSELP
-429 ALENLNELLLDA
+429 ALENLNQLLLEA
-441 NSSLTKSNSWQG
+441 NSSLTNSNSWQG

-525 RFARDCDIPISL
+525 RFARDTDTPMSL

-566 RLRNSLN
+566 RLRNTLS
-573 PSGILARFAS
+573 PSDVLARFAS
-583 NEFAILLDDTDLDAG
+583 NEFAVLIDNTDQEAG
-598 QQVAS
+598 QATATQVLA
-603 SVLRTL
+603 TL

-619 ISVTASV
+619 ISVTGSV
-626 GLACAPLHGHD
+626 GLACAPLHGRD

-696 KLCLRTGRLLG
+696 KLCLLTGRLLG

-717 ERGMIRP
+717 EKGMIRP

-746 QACRMSKEL
+746 QSCRMSKDL

-760 GRLQVAINLSPKQ
+760 GNLQVAINVSPKQ

-779 VASIATI
+779 VSSIAAI
-786 LQEENLDA
+786 LKEEELDP

-856 IRDIPDDQ
+856 IRDIPDDE

-891 AEQLAF
+891 SAQLAF

-917 EELVEKLRRYPRGPL
+917 EELIKKLKRYPRRPS

>member
-1 VLTCQPAL
+1 
-9 HDATLLHATSNWA
+9 
-22 CAHVRSVF
+22 
-30 LEASFFMKSQPDAA
+30 MKSQPDAA
-44 GRTAAEV
+44 SRMVAEV

-67 RLNEANWALLYLDP
+67 RLNEPSWALLFLDP
-81 NCEKQFGLPAVE
+81 NCERQFGLPAVE
-93 LCALIGSPYASLMEP
+93 LCALVGSPYASLMEP
-108 EARYQLHDAVQLQL
+108 EARYQLHDAVQQQL
-122 NNSPYYLVRYTLHT
+122 SESTHYLIRYTLHT
-136 NKGALGVLELGE
+136 ASGALNLLELGE
-148 GYKQHNRHLLRGY
+148 AYKQHNRHLLRGY
-161 LMVVDGL
+161 LLVIDGL
-168 FDDSEQQFGPDL
+168 FEGDPLQPALDL

-196 AQHEQLLHLER
+196 AQQEQLLHLDR
-207 VRAQQGLILRLAR
+207 VRAQQDLILLLTRQ
-220 HRYSTSNSLQEA
+220 RYSSNNSLQEA
-232 AGLITKS
+232 AELITRS
-239 ACEIYDIACAS
+239 ACDIYEIDSAS
-250 IWNLVDQRLEPIAEY
+250 LWHLEGSTLVPISAYY
-265 RRSTGE
+265 RTTQE
-271 YLLPEPIDASV
+271 YLLPEPIDASE
-282 FPSYLEALHNSRAID
+282 FPDYLDALHTGRAID
-297 ANDAQHDPRTREMAD
+297 AHNAIRDPRTREMAE
-312 SFRPRDIS
+312 SLRPRDVN
-320 AILDASIRIDGQ
+320 AMLDASIRVDGQ
-332 VVGVLCLEQTGTP
+332 VVGVLCLEQTGAT
-345 REWQSDEIAFAGE
+345 RAWQSDEIAFAGE

-372 RTATSAL
+372 RAATSAL

-415 TTEEVHGQ
+415 STDEVHGQ
-423 RLSELP
+423 RLAELP
-429 ALENLNELLLDA
+429 ALENLSELLFDA
-441 NSSLTKSNSWQG
+441 PSALAKSNSWQG

-481 THYIGIYEDITQSK
+481 THYIGIYEDITQTK

-525 RFARDCDIPISL
+525 RFARDSDAPISL

-566 RLRNSLN
+566 RLRNSLI
-573 PSGILARFAS
+573 PSGSLARFAS
-583 NEFAILLDDTDLDAG
+583 NEFAVLLDNSDLTVG
-598 QQVAS
+598 QQVANQ
-603 SVLRTL
+603 LLATL

-619 ISVTASV
+619 ISVTGSV
-626 GLACAPLHGHD
+626 GLACAPLHGRD
-637 PQTLMKNAG
+637 PQTLMRNAG

-689 LEVFYQP
+689 LDVFYQP
-696 KLCLRTGRLLG
+696 KLCLRSGRLLG

-712 RWNHP
+712 RWDHP
-717 ERGMIRP
+717 EKGMIRP

-739 IGKWVAR
+739 IGKWIAR

-755 TAAGF
+755 SAAGL
-760 GRLQVAINLSPKQ
+760 GNLQVAINLSPKQ
-773 FSDPEL
+773 FSDPDL
-779 VASIATI
+779 VSSIATI
-786 LQEENLDA
+786 LKEEALPA
-794 SLLELELTEGLL
+794 HLLELELTEGLL
-806 LEATEDTRQQLDSLK
+806 LEATEDTHLQLDQLK
-821 KLGLSLAMD
+821 RLGLTLAMD
-830 DFGTGYSSFSYLK
+830 DFGTGYSSLSYLK
-843 KFPIDVIKIDRSF
+843 KFPIDIIKIDRSF
-856 IRDIPDDQ
+856 IHEIPDNQ

-917 EELVEKLRRYPRGPL
+917 AELIEKLKRYPRGPI

>member
-1 VLTCQPAL
+1 
-9 HDATLLHATSNWA
+9 
-22 CAHVRSVF
+22 
-30 LEASFFMKSQPDAA
+30 MKSQPDAA
-44 GRTAAEV
+44 GRTVAEV

-81 NCEKQFGLPAVE
+81 NCEKQLGLAAVD
-93 LCALIGSPYASLMEP
+93 LCALVGSPYASLMEP
-108 EARYQLHDAVQLQL
+108 EARYQLHDAIQQQL
-122 NNSPYYLVRYTLHT
+122 SDAPHYLVRYTLHT
-136 NKGALGVLELGE
+136 ARGPLGLIEIGE

-161 LMVVDGL
+161 LIVAGAAAPN
-168 FDDSEQQFGPDL
+168 SETASIPDL

-186 LQIALELNQR
+186 LQIALQLNQH
-196 AQHEQLLHLER
+196 AQQEQLEHLER
-207 VRAQQGLILRLAR
+207 VRAQQGLILHLAR
-220 HRYSTSNSLQEA
+220 HRYSSNNSLQEA
-232 AGLITKS
+232 AQLITKS

-250 IWNLVDQRLEPIAEY
+250 IWNLNDQCLEPIAEF
-265 RRSTGE
+265 RTATGE
-271 YLLPEPIDASV
+271 YRLPNRIDASLY
-282 FPSYLEALHNSRAID
+282 PSYLEALHNSRAID
-297 ANDAQHDPRTREMAD
+297 ANDVQHDPRTREMAA
-312 SFRPRDIS
+312 SLKPRDIN

-332 VVGVLCLEQTGTP
+332 VVGVLCLEQIGAP
-345 REWQSDEIAFAGE
+345 RPWQSDEIAFAGE
-358 LADQFAQVISNHNR
+358 LADQFAQVINNHNR
-372 RTATSAL
+372 RIATSAL

-388 SANAF
+388 SASAF

-423 RLSELP
+423 KLSELP
-429 ALENLNELLLDA
+429 ALENLNELLKDA
-441 NSSLTKSNSWQG
+441 NSGLAKSNSWQG

-470 ISKVYGDNREL
+470 ISKVYGDHREL
-481 THYIGIYEDITQSK
+481 THYIGIYEDVTQSK

-525 RFARDCDIPISL
+525 RFARDSDTPMSL

-566 RLRNSLN
+566 RLRNTLN
-573 PSGILARFAS
+573 PCDILARFAS
-583 NEFAILLDDTDLDAG
+583 NEFAVLLDDAGVEAG
-598 QQVAS
+598 QNVATQVLA
-603 SVLRTL
+603 TL

-619 ISVTASV
+619 ISVTGSV
-626 GLACAPLHGHD
+626 GLACAPLHGRD

-696 KLCLRTGRLLG
+696 KLCLRSGRLLG

-717 ERGMIRP
+717 EKGMIRP

-746 QACRMSKEL
+746 QSCRMSKAL

-760 GRLQVAINLSPKQ
+760 GNLQVAINVSPKQ
-773 FSDPEL
+773 FADPEL
-779 VASIATI
+779 VGSIAQI
-786 LQEENLDA
+786 LKEEELDA

-806 LEATEDTRQQLDSLK
+806 LEATEDTRQQLESFK
-821 KLGLSLAMD
+821 KMGLSLAMD

-891 AEQLAF
+891 AAQLAF

-917 EELVEKLRRYPRGPL
+917 EDLIEKLRRYPRGPL

>member
-1 VLTCQPAL
+1 
-9 HDATLLHATSNWA
+9 
-22 CAHVRSVF
+22 
-30 LEASFFMKSQPDAA
+30 MKSQPDAA
-44 GRTAAEV
+44 SRMVAEV

-67 RLNEANWALLYLDP
+67 RLNEPSWALLFLDP
-81 NCEKQFGLPAVE
+81 NCERQFGLPAVE
-93 LCALIGSPYASLMEP
+93 LCALVGSPYASLMEP
-108 EARYQLHDAVQLQL
+108 EARYQLHDAIQAQL
-122 NNSPYYLVRYTLHT
+122 SESTHYLIRYTLHT
-136 NKGALGVLELGE
+136 ASGSLSLLELGE
-148 GYKQHNRHLLRGY
+148 AYKQHNRHLLRGY
-161 LMVVDGL
+161 LLVIDGL
-168 FDDSEQQFGPDL
+168 FEDDPLLPALDL

-196 AQHEQLLHLER
+196 AQQEQLQHLDR
-207 VRAQQGLILRLAR
+207 ARAQQDLILLLTRQ
-220 HRYSTSNSLQEA
+220 RYSSNNSLREA
-232 AGLITKS
+232 AELITRS
-239 ACEIYDIACAS
+239 ACEIYQIDCAS
-250 IWNLVDQRLEPIAEY
+250 LWHLEGSMLAPISAY
-265 RRSTGE
+265 HRSTQE
-271 YLLPEPIDASV
+271 YLLPAPIDVSI
-282 FPSYLEALHNSRAID
+282 FPDYLDALHTGRAID
-297 ANDAQHDPRTREMAD
+297 AHNAIRDPRTRDMAE
-312 SFRPRDIS
+312 SLRPRDVN
-320 AILDASIRIDGQ
+320 AMLDASIRVDGQ
-332 VVGVLCLEQTGTP
+332 VVGVLCLEQTGAT
-345 REWQSDEIAFAGE
+345 RAWQSDEIAFAGE
-358 LADQFAQVISNHNR
+358 LADQFAQVINNHNR

-393 LLVNCDGVVEY
+393 LLVNCDGIVEY

-423 RLSELP
+423 RLAELP
-429 ALENLNELLLDA
+429 ALENLSELLFDA
-441 NSSLTKSNSWQG
+441 PSALAKSNSWQG

-481 THYIGIYEDITQSK
+481 THYIGIYEDITQTK

-525 RFARDCDIPISL
+525 RFARDSDAPISL

-573 PSGILARFAS
+573 PGGSLARFAS
-583 NEFAILLDDTDLDAG
+583 NEFAVLLDNTGLELG
-598 QQVAS
+598 QQVANQ
-603 SVLRTL
+603 LLTTL

-619 ISVTASV
+619 ISVTGSV
-626 GLACAPLHGHD
+626 GLACAPLHGRD
-637 PQTLMKNAG
+637 PQTLMRNAG

-689 LEVFYQP
+689 LDVFYQP
-696 KLCLRTGRLLG
+696 KLCLRSGRLLG

-717 ERGMIRP
+717 EKGMIRP

-739 IGKWVAR
+739 IGKWIAR
-746 QACRMSKEL
+746 QACRMSKAL
-755 TAAGF
+755 TAAGL
-760 GRLQVAINLSPKQ
+760 GNLQVAINLSPKQ
-773 FSDPEL
+773 FSDPDL
-779 VASIATI
+779 VASIANI
-786 LQEENLDA
+786 LKEEALP
-794 SLLELELTEGLL
+794 SRLLELELTEGLL
-806 LEATEDTRQQLDSLK
+806 LEATEDTHLQLDQLK
-821 KLGLSLAMD
+821 RLGLTLAMD
-830 DFGTGYSSFSYLK
+830 DFGTGYSSLSYLK
-843 KFPIDVIKIDRSF
+843 KFPIDIIKIDRSF
-856 IRDIPDDQ
+856 IHEIPDNQ

-907 GYLFDRPIPG
+907 GYLFDKPIPG
-917 EELVEKLRRYPRGPL
+917 LDLIDRLKRYPRGPI

>member
-1 VLTCQPAL
+1 MVSCKHGP
-9 HDATLLHATSNWA
+9 HDATLPYAKVGFTPVATSI
-22 CAHVRSVF
+22 S
-30 LEASFFMKSQPDAA
+30 EASLFMKSQTDAA
-44 GRTAAEV
+44 GRSAAEV

-67 RLNEANWALLYLDP
+67 RLNEANWALLFLDP
-81 NCEKQFGLPAVE
+81 NCERQFGLAAVD

-108 EARYQLHDAVQLQL
+108 EARYQLHDDIQQQLAS
-122 NNSPYYLVRYTLHT
+122 SPNYLIRYTLHT
-136 NKGALGVLELGE
+136 PKGPLGLLEIGE
-148 GYKQHNRHLLRGY
+148 AYKQHNRHLLRGY
-161 LMVVDGL
+161 FLIVEGL
-168 FDDSEQQFGPDL
+168 VTTGEPVTDSDL
-180 ETQNSR
+180 ETRNLR

-196 AQHEQLLHLER
+196 AQRDQFAHLER
-207 VRAQQGLILRLAR
+207 VRAQQDLILRLTR
-220 HRYSTSNSLQEA
+220 HRYTTANTLLEA
-232 AGLITKS
+232 AELITKS
-239 ACEIYDIACAS
+239 ACDIYDVDHVS
-250 IWNLVDQRLEPIAEY
+250 IWNLNDKRLEPITDYSRE
-265 RRSTGE
+265 TGDYQSRTPVDISPYPT
-271 YLLPEPIDASV
+271 YLQ
-282 FPSYLEALHNSRAID
+282 ALNTSRAID
-297 ANDAQHDPRTREMAD
+297 ASNIQTDPRTCEMAKILNPGET
-312 SFRPRDIS
+312 R
-320 AILDASIRIDGQ
+320 AVLDASIRIDGQ
-332 VVGVLCLEQTGTP
+332 VIGVLCLEQSGST

-358 LADQFAQVISNHNR
+358 LADQFAQVINNHNR
-372 RTATSAL
+372 RAATNAL

-393 LLVNCDGVVEY
+393 LLVNCNGVVEY

-415 TTEEVHGQ
+415 SSEEVSGHK
-423 RLSELP
+423 LSELP
-429 ALENLNELLLDA
+429 ALENLNQLLLEA
-441 NSSLTKSNSWQG
+441 NSSLTNSNSWQG

-525 RFARDCDIPISL
+525 RFARDTDTPMSL

-566 RLRNSLN
+566 RLRNTLS
-573 PSGILARFAS
+573 PSDVLARFAS
-583 NEFAILLDDTDLDAG
+583 NEFAVLIDNTDQEAG
-598 QQVAS
+598 QATATQVLA
-603 SVLRTL
+603 TL

-619 ISVTASV
+619 ISVTGSV
-626 GLACAPLHGHD
+626 GLACAPLHGRD

-696 KLCLRTGRLLG
+696 KLCLLTGRLLG

-717 ERGMIRP
+717 EKGMIRP

-746 QACRMSKEL
+746 QSCRMSKDL

-760 GRLQVAINLSPKQ
+760 GNLQVAINVSPKQ

-779 VASIATI
+779 VSSIAAI
-786 LQEENLDA
+786 LKEEELDP

-856 IRDIPDDQ
+856 IRDIPDDE

-891 AEQLAF
+891 AAQLAF

-907 GYLFDRPIPG
+907 GYCSTDLSPA
-917 EELVEKLRRYPRGPL
+917 KS
-932 A
+932 

>member
-1 VLTCQPAL
+1 
-9 HDATLLHATSNWA
+9 
-22 CAHVRSVF
+22 
-30 LEASFFMKSQPDAA
+30 MKSQPDAA
-44 GRTAAEV
+44 SRMVAEV

-67 RLNEANWALLYLDP
+67 RLNEPSWALLFLDP
-81 NCEKQFGLPAVE
+81 NCERQFGLPAVE
-93 LCALIGSPYASLMEP
+93 LCALVGSPYASLMEP
-108 EARYQLHDAVQLQL
+108 QARYQLHDAIQAQL
-122 NNSPYYLVRYTLHT
+122 SESTHYLIRYTLHT
-136 NKGALGVLELGE
+136 ASGSLNLLEMGE
-148 GYKQHNRHLLRGY
+148 AYKQHNRHLLRGY
-161 LMVVDGL
+161 LLVIDGL
-168 FDDSEQQFGPDL
+168 FEDDPLLPALDL

-196 AQHEQLLHLER
+196 AQQEQLQHLDR
-207 VRAQQGLILRLAR
+207 VRAQQDLILLLTRQ
-220 HRYSTSNSLQEA
+220 RYSSNNSLQEA
-232 AGLITKS
+232 AELITRS
-239 ACEIYDIACAS
+239 ACEIYQIDCAS
-250 IWNLVDQRLEPIAEY
+250 LWHLEGSMLAPISAY
-265 RRSTGE
+265 HRSTQE
-271 YLLPEPIDASV
+271 YLLPAPIDVSI
-282 FPSYLEALHNSRAID
+282 FPDYLDALHTGRAID
-297 ANDAQHDPRTREMAD
+297 AHNAMRDPRTRDMAE
-312 SFRPRDIS
+312 SLRPRDVN
-320 AILDASIRIDGQ
+320 AMLDASIRVDGQ
-332 VVGVLCLEQTGTP
+332 VVGVLCLEQTGAT
-345 REWQSDEIAFAGE
+345 RAWQSDEIAFAGE

-393 LLVNCDGVVEY
+393 LLVNCDGIVEY

-423 RLSELP
+423 RLAELP
-429 ALENLNELLLDA
+429 ALENLSELLFDA
-441 NSSLTKSNSWQG
+441 PSALAKSNSWQG

-481 THYIGIYEDITQSK
+481 THYIGIYEDITQTK

-525 RFARDCDIPISL
+525 RFARDSDAPISL

-573 PSGILARFAS
+573 PGGSLARFAS
-583 NEFAILLDDTDLDAG
+583 NEFAVLLDNTGLELG
-598 QQVAS
+598 QQVANQ
-603 SVLRTL
+603 LLTTL

-619 ISVTASV
+619 ISVTGSV
-626 GLACAPLHGHD
+626 GLACAPLHGRD
-637 PQTLMKNAG
+637 PQTLMRNAG

-689 LEVFYQP
+689 LDVFYQP
-696 KLCLRTGRLLG
+696 KLCLRSGRLLG

-717 ERGMIRP
+717 EKGMIRP

-739 IGKWVAR
+739 IGKWIAR
-746 QACRMSKEL
+746 QACRMSKAL
-755 TAAGF
+755 TAAGL
-760 GRLQVAINLSPKQ
+760 GNLQVAINLSPKQ
-773 FSDPEL
+773 FSDPDL
-779 VASIATI
+779 VTSIANI
-786 LQEENLDA
+786 LKEEALP
-794 SLLELELTEGLL
+794 SRLLELELTEGLL
-806 LEATEDTRQQLDSLK
+806 LEATEDTHLQLDQLK
-821 KLGLSLAMD
+821 RLGLTLAMD
-830 DFGTGYSSFSYLK
+830 DFGTGYSSLSYLK
-843 KFPIDVIKIDRSF
+843 KFPIDIIKIDRSF
-856 IRDIPDDQ
+856 IHEIPDNQ

-907 GYLFDRPIPG
+907 GYLFDKPIPG
-917 EELVEKLRRYPRGPL
+917 LDLIDRLKRYPRGPI

>member
-1 VLTCQPAL
+1 M
-9 HDATLLHATSNWA
+9 
-22 CAHVRSVF
+22 
-30 LEASFFMKSQPDAA
+30 FMKSQTDAA
-44 GRTAAEV
+44 GRSAAEV

-67 RLNEANWALLYLDP
+67 RLNEANWALLFLDP
-81 NCEKQFGLPAVE
+81 NCEKQFGLPAVD

-108 EARYQLHDAVQLQL
+108 QARYQLHDDIQQQLAS
-122 NNSPYYLVRYTLHT
+122 SPNYLIRYTLHSP
-136 NKGALGVLELGE
+136 KGALGLLEIGE
-148 GYKQHNRHLLRGY
+148 AYKQHNRHLLRGY
-161 LMVVDGL
+161 FLIVDGL
-168 FDDSEQQFGPDL
+168 VTESETATDSDL
-180 ETQNSR
+180 ETRNLR

-196 AQHEQLLHLER
+196 AQRDQFAHLER
-207 VRAQQGLILRLAR
+207 VRAQQDLILRLTR
-220 HRYSTSNSLQEA
+220 HRYTTANTLLEA
-232 AGLITKS
+232 AKLITKS
-239 ACEIYDIACAS
+239 ACDIYDVDHVS
-250 IWNLVDQRLEPIAEY
+250 IWNLTDKRLEPITDY
-265 RRSTGE
+265 RRESGDYQSRT
-271 YLLPEPIDASV
+271 PIDISAY
-282 FPSYLEALHNSRAID
+282 PTYLQALNTSRAID
-297 ANDAQHDPRTREMAD
+297 ASNIQTDPRTREMAESLNPGED
-312 SFRPRDIS
+312 K
-320 AILDASIRIDGQ
+320 AVLDASIRIDGQ
-332 VVGVLCLEQTGTP
+332 VIGVLCLEQSGST

-358 LADQFAQVISNHNR
+358 LADQFAQVINNHNR
-372 RTATSAL
+372 RAATNAL

-393 LLVNCDGVVEY
+393 LLVNCNGVVEY

-415 TTEEVHGQ
+415 SSDEVSGHK
-423 RLSELP
+423 LSELP
-429 ALENLNELLLDA
+429 ALENLNQLLLEA
-441 NSSLTKSNSWQG
+441 NSSLTNSNSWQG

-525 RFARDCDIPISL
+525 RFVRDTDTPMSL

-566 RLRNSLN
+566 RLRNTLS
-573 PSGILARFAS
+573 PSDVLARFAS
-583 NEFAILLDDTDLDAG
+583 NEFAVLLDNTDQEAG
-598 QQVAS
+598 QATASQVLA
-603 SVLRTL
+603 TL

-619 ISVTASV
+619 ISVTGSV
-626 GLACAPLHGHD
+626 GLACAPLHGRD

-696 KLCLRTGRLLG
+696 KLCLLTGRLLG

-717 ERGMIRP
+717 EKGMIRP

-746 QACRMSKEL
+746 QSCRMSKDL

-760 GRLQVAINLSPKQ
+760 GNLQVAINVSPKQ

-779 VASIATI
+779 VSSIAAI
-786 LQEENLDA
+786 LREEELDP

-856 IRDIPDDQ
+856 IRDIPDDE

-891 AEQLAF
+891 AAQLTF

-907 GYLFDRPIPG
+907 GYLFDKPIPG
-917 EELVEKLRRYPRGPL
+917 EELIEKLKRYPRRPS

>member
-1 VLTCQPAL
+1 
-9 HDATLLHATSNWA
+9 
-22 CAHVRSVF
+22 
-30 LEASFFMKSQPDAA
+30 MKSQPDAA
-44 GRTAAEV
+44 ARSAAEV

-67 RLNEANWALLYLDP
+67 RLNEPSWAMLYLDP
-81 NCEKQFGLPAVE
+81 SCEKQFDMPAIE
-93 LCALIGSPYASLMEP
+93 LCALIGAPYASLMEP
-108 EARYQLHDAVQLQL
+108 EARYQLHDAIAQQLA
-122 NNSPYYLVRYTLHT
+122 NNSHYVIRYTLHT
-136 NKGALGVLELGE
+136 ARGPLGLMEIGE
-148 GYKQHNRHLLRGY
+148 GYRQHNRDLLRGY
-161 LMVVDGL
+161 LMVVDDVFEASGL
-168 FDDSEQQFGPDL
+168 SFTPDL
-180 ETQNSR
+180 EIQNSR
-186 LQIALELNQR
+186 LQMALELNQR
-196 AQHEQLLHLER
+196 AQYEQLQHLER
-207 VRAQQGLILRLAR
+207 VRAQQSLILRLAR
-220 HRYSTSNSLQEA
+220 HRYSSSNSLQEA
-232 AGLITKS
+232 AELITKN
-239 ACEIYDIACAS
+239 ACEIYDIARAA
-250 IWNLVDQRLEPIAEY
+250 IWNLNGKILEPIAEY
-265 RRSTGE
+265 RRETDE
-271 YLLPEPIDASV
+271 YLKPAPIDISH
-282 FPSYLEALHNSRAID
+282 FPSYLDALHTSRAID
-297 ANDAQHDPRTREMAD
+297 ANDVAQDPRTRELAE
-312 SFRPRDIS
+312 RLLPRDIN
-320 AILDASIRIDGQ
+320 AILDASVRIDGH

-345 REWQSDEIAFAGE
+345 REWQADEIAFAGE
-358 LADQFAQVISNHNR
+358 LADQFAHAINNHNR

-404 VNPSFTAITQY
+404 VNPSFTEITQY
-415 TTEEVHGQ
+415 SADEVHGH

-429 ALENLNELLLDA
+429 ALENLSSLLLDA
-441 NSSLTKSNSWQG
+441 NSSLATSNSWQG

-481 THYIGIYEDITQSK
+481 THYIGIYEDITQAK
-495 LAQQR
+495 LSQQR

-512 LGNRPAFIRNLDE
+512 LGNRPAFIRTLDE
-525 RFARDCDIPISL
+525 HFARDIETPISL

-566 RLRNSLN
+566 RLRNSLS
-573 PSGILARFAS
+573 PTGILARFAS
-583 NEFAILLDDTDLDAG
+583 NEFAVLLDDTGPEDG
-598 QQVAS
+598 QRIASQV
-603 SVLRTL
+603 LTTL

-619 ISVTASV
+619 ISVTGSV
-626 GLACAPLHGHD
+626 GLACAPLHGRD

-717 ERGMIRP
+717 EKGMIRP

-746 QACRMSKEL
+746 QSCRMSKQL
-755 TAAGF
+755 TAAGY
-760 GRLQVAINLSPKQ
+760 GKLHVAINVSPKQ

-779 VASIATI
+779 VSSLANI
-786 LQEENLDA
+786 LREEQLDP

-806 LEATEDTRQQLDSLK
+806 LEATEDTRLQLESLK
-821 KLGLSLAMD
+821 TLGLTLAMD

-876 AHNLKLKVVAEGIET
+876 AHNLKLTVVAEGIET

-907 GYLFDRPIPG
+907 GYLFDKPIPG
-917 EELVEKLRRYPRGPL
+917 EELISKLRRYPK
-932 A
+932 ASQA

>member
-1 VLTCQPAL
+1 
-9 HDATLLHATSNWA
+9 
-22 CAHVRSVF
+22 
-30 LEASFFMKSQPDAA
+30 MKSQPDAA
-44 GRTAAEV
+44 SRVAAEV

-67 RLNEANWALLYLDP
+67 RLNEAAWSMLYLDP
-81 NCEKQFGLPAVE
+81 ACERHFGLPAAE
-93 LCALIGSPYASLMEP
+93 LCALISSPYASLMEP
-108 EARYQLHDAVQLQL
+108 EARYRLHDEIQLQL
-122 NNSPYYLVRYTLHT
+122 ARRGYYRVRYTLH
-136 NKGALGVLELGE
+136 ASPVPLRLLETGE
-148 GYKQHNRHLLRGY
+148 VYKQHGRQLLRGY
-161 LMVVDGL
+161 LAVL
-168 FDDSEQQFGPDL
+168 DDVTEDSPDVAASDL
-180 ETQNSR
+180 ENRNNR
-186 LQIALELNQR
+186 LQIALQLNQR
-196 AQHEQLLHLER
+196 AQQEQLEHLER
-207 VRAQQGLILRLAR
+207 VRAQQDLILRLAR
-220 HRYSTSNSLQEA
+220 QRYSVDNSLLEA
-232 AGLITKS
+232 AELITQS
-239 ACEIYDIACAS
+239 ACEIYKVNCAS
-250 IWNLVDQRLEPIAEY
+250 IWYLHDQRLEPISAWHRLEQKH
-265 RRSTGE
+265 R
-271 YLLPEPIDASV
+271 LPEPIDASR
-282 FPSYLEALHNSRAID
+282 FPDYLDALHASRAID
-297 ANDAQHDPRTREMAD
+297 AHNASQDPRTRDMAE
-312 SFRPRDIS
+312 SLYPTTNN
-320 AILDASIRIDGQ
+320 AMLDASIRVDGQ
-332 VVGVLCLEQTGTP
+332 VVGVLCLEQTGKP
-345 REWQSDEIAFAGE
+345 RAWQSDEIAFAGE
-358 LADQFAQVISNHNR
+358 LADQFAQVITNHNR
-372 RTATSAL
+372 RTAASAL

-388 SANAF
+388 SASAF
-393 LLVNCDGVVEY
+393 LLVNRDGVVEY

-415 TTEEVHGQ
+415 STDEVQGH
-423 RLSELP
+423 RLAELP
-429 ALENLNELLLDA
+429 ALENLSELLFDSP
-441 NSSLTKSNSWQG
+441 SSLDMGNSWQG

-525 RFARDCDIPISL
+525 RFARDSDTAICL

-552 GHQTGDKLLISLAR
+552 GHHTGDKLLISLAR

-573 PSGILARFAS
+573 VGGILARFAS
-583 NEFAILLDDTDLDAG
+583 NEFAVLLDNISLEDG
-598 QQVAS
+598 QAVAQQL
-603 SVLRTL
+603 LRTL

-619 ISVTASV
+619 INVTASV
-626 GLACAPLHGHD
+626 GLACAPLHGSD

-656 KHQVQVFTEALNAE
+656 KHQVQVFTEVLNAE

-696 KLCLRTGRLLG
+696 KLCLRSGRLLG
-707 MEALL
+707 LEALL

-739 IGKWVAR
+739 IGKWVVR
-746 QACRMSKEL
+746 QSCRMSLEL
-755 TAAGF
+755 REAGM
-760 GRLQVAINLSPKQ
+760 GELHVAINLSPKQ

-779 VASIATI
+779 VNSIASII
-786 LQEENLDA
+786 REEALPPH
-794 SLLELELTEGLL
+794 LLELELTEGLL
-806 LEATEDTRQQLDSLK
+806 LEASEDTHRQLDELK
-821 KLGLSLAMD
+821 ALGLTLAMD
-830 DFGTGYSSFSYLK
+830 DFGTGYSSLSYLK

-856 IRDIPDDQ
+856 INEIPDNQ
-864 DDMEITSAVIAM
+864 DDMEITSAVVAM

-891 AEQLAF
+891 AAQLAF

-917 EELVEKLRRYPRGPL
+917 RELVDRLKRYPRGPV

>member
-1 VLTCQPAL
+1 
-9 HDATLLHATSNWA
+9 
-22 CAHVRSVF
+22 
-30 LEASFFMKSQPDAA
+30 MKSQTDAA
-44 GRTAAEV
+44 GRSAAEV

-67 RLNEANWALLYLDP
+67 RLNEANWALLFLDP
-81 NCEKQFGLPAVE
+81 NCERQFGLAAVD

-108 EARYQLHDAVQLQL
+108 EARYQLHDDIQQQLAS
-122 NNSPYYLVRYTLHT
+122 SPNYLIRYTLHT
-136 NKGALGVLELGE
+136 PKGPLGLLEIGE
-148 GYKQHNRHLLRGY
+148 AYKQHNRHLLRGY
-161 LMVVDGL
+161 FLIVEGL
-168 FDDSEQQFGPDL
+168 VTTGEPVTDSDL
-180 ETQNSR
+180 ETRNLR

-196 AQHEQLLHLER
+196 AQRDQFAHLER
-207 VRAQQGLILRLAR
+207 VRAQQDLILRLTR
-220 HRYSTSNSLQEA
+220 HRYTTANTLLEA
-232 AGLITKS
+232 AELITKS
-239 ACEIYDIACAS
+239 ACDIYDVDHVS
-250 IWNLVDQRLEPIAEY
+250 IWNLNDKRLEPITDYSRE
-265 RRSTGE
+265 TGDYQSRTPVDISPYPT
-271 YLLPEPIDASV
+271 YLQ
-282 FPSYLEALHNSRAID
+282 ALNTSRAID
-297 ANDAQHDPRTREMAD
+297 ASNIQTDPRTCEMAKILNPGET
-312 SFRPRDIS
+312 R
-320 AILDASIRIDGQ
+320 AVLDASIRIDGQ
-332 VVGVLCLEQTGTP
+332 VIGVLCLEQSGST

-358 LADQFAQVISNHNR
+358 LADQFAQVINNHNR
-372 RTATSAL
+372 RAATNAL

-393 LLVNCDGVVEY
+393 LLVNCNGVVEY

-415 TTEEVHGQ
+415 SSEEVSGHK
-423 RLSELP
+423 LSELP
-429 ALENLNELLLDA
+429 ALENLNQLLLEA
-441 NSSLTKSNSWQG
+441 NSSLTNSNSWQG

-525 RFARDCDIPISL
+525 RFARDTDTPMSL

-566 RLRNSLN
+566 RLRNTLS
-573 PSGILARFAS
+573 PSDVLARFAS
-583 NEFAILLDDTDLDAG
+583 NEFAVLIDNTDQEAG
-598 QQVAS
+598 QATATQVLA
-603 SVLRTL
+603 TL

-619 ISVTASV
+619 ISVTGSV
-626 GLACAPLHGHD
+626 GLACAPLHGRD

-696 KLCLRTGRLLG
+696 KLCLLTGRLLG

-717 ERGMIRP
+717 EKGMIRP

-746 QACRMSKEL
+746 QSCRMSKDL

-760 GRLQVAINLSPKQ
+760 GNLQVAINVSPKQ

-779 VASIATI
+779 VSSIAAI
-786 LQEENLDA
+786 LKEEELDP

-856 IRDIPDDQ
+856 IRDIPDDE

-891 AEQLAF
+891 AAQLAF

-907 GYLFDRPIPG
+907 GYCSTDLSPA
-917 EELVEKLRRYPRGPL
+917 KS
-932 A
+932 

>member
-1 VLTCQPAL
+1 
-9 HDATLLHATSNWA
+9 
-22 CAHVRSVF
+22 
-30 LEASFFMKSQPDAA
+30 MKSQPDVA
-44 GRTAAEV
+44 RMAAEV

-67 RLNEANWALLYLDP
+67 RLNEASWALLYLDP
-81 NCEKQFGLPAVE
+81 NCERQFGLPAVE
-93 LCALIGSPYASLMEP
+93 LCALLGTPYASLMEP
-108 EARYQLHDAVQLQL
+108 QARYQLHDTIQQQLAL
-122 NNSPYYLVRYTLHT
+122 APHYLVRYTLHT
-136 NKGALGVLELGE
+136 NDGPLSLLEMGE
-148 GYKQHNRHLLRGY
+148 AYKQHNRHLLRGY

-168 FDDSEQQFGPDL
+168 FSEIPVAAPTQDL
-180 ETQNSR
+180 ENQNSR

-196 AQHEQLLHLER
+196 AQQEQLQHLER
-207 VRAQQGLILRLAR
+207 VRAQQELILLLAR
-220 HRYSTSNSLQEA
+220 QRYTINNSLQEA
-232 AGLITKS
+232 AELITRS
-239 ACEIYDIACAS
+239 ACDVYQIDCAS
-250 IWNLVDQRLEPIAEY
+250 IWNLEGQRLVPISAY
-265 RRSTGE
+265 RRANQQHHC
-271 YLLPEPIDASV
+271 PEPIDVSC
-282 FPSYLEALHNSRAID
+282 FPDYLEALHSSRAID
-297 ANDAQHDPRTREMAD
+297 ATNAMRDPRTREIAKNLHTENIHAM
-312 SFRPRDIS
+312 
-320 AILDASIRIDGQ
+320 LDASIRVDGQ
-332 VVGVLCLEQTGTP
+332 VVGVLCLEQSGSTRT
-345 REWQSDEIAFAGE
+345 WQADEIAFAGE
-358 LADQFAQVISNHNR
+358 LADQFAQVINNHNR

-415 TTEEVHGQ
+415 SAEEVHGH
-423 RLSELP
+423 RLAQLP
-429 ALENLNELLLDA
+429 ALENLSELLFDA
-441 NSSLTKSNSWQG
+441 PSALAKSNSWQG

-481 THYIGIYEDITQSK
+481 THYIGIYEDITQAK

-525 RFARDCDIPISL
+525 RFARDSDSPISL

-566 RLRNSLN
+566 RLRNSL
-573 PSGILARFAS
+573 SAGGSLARFAS
-583 NEFAILLDDTDLDAG
+583 NEFAVLLDDTDLESG

-603 SVLRTL
+603 QLLATL

-619 ISVTASV
+619 ISVTGSV
-626 GLACAPLHGHD
+626 GLACAPLHGRD
-637 PQTLMKNAG
+637 PQTLMRNAG

-689 LEVFYQP
+689 LDVFYQP
-696 KLCLRTGRLLG
+696 KLCLRSGRLLG

-717 ERGMIRP
+717 EKGMIRP

-739 IGKWVAR
+739 IGKWIAR
-746 QACRMSKEL
+746 QACRMSKQL
-755 TAAGF
+755 SAG
-760 GRLQVAINLSPKQ
+760 GMGNLQVAINLSPKQ
-773 FSDPEL
+773 FSDPDL

-786 LQEENLDA
+786 LKEEQLPAN
-794 SLLELELTEGLL
+794 LLELELTEGLL
-806 LEATEDTRQQLDSLK
+806 LEATEDTRLQLDQLK
-821 KLGLSLAMD
+821 SFGLTLAMD
-830 DFGTGYSSFSYLK
+830 DFGTGYSSLSYLK
-843 KFPIDVIKIDRSF
+843 KFPIDIIKIDRSF
-856 IRDIPDDQ
+856 IHEIPDNQ

-917 EELVEKLRRYPRGPL
+917 AELLEKLKRYPRGPI